1 MLRAPAAW
9 ERQDF
14 GRARHDP
21 YRRIPGLVY
30 ELLVADGP
38 ERVRDRI
45 PALLRLVVPF
55 DDVELDE
62 ADPEA
67 LRAALAGEAELL
79 PRGGPSAGRWLV
91 RLPLVA
97 HRIELGSLT
106 VLRRDG
112 PPFDRDE
119 TDALATF
126 AGLAAVALHGA
137 HIRTEL
143 RRLAYTD
150 SLTGLGNRRAL
161 EDELERVDGMLPL
174 SLLLLDFDGLKA
186 ANDVLGYAAGD
197 RLIVESARALA
208 AHVAAGELA
217 ARLGGDEFVAVLP
230 GVAEAD
236 APRARRADRGC
247 RRRGAVPTRPG
258 RSLPGRE
265 LRRRRRATRRAA
277 GRAAAAR
284 RPRHAPPQSGS
295 KGRPRVELAVNARAA
310 AAKRTPS
317 GVFASRIRA
326 SASSCAAAADSA
338 PGIRV
343 SANSRL
349 RASWYACRDLEQV
362 LVLNASYEPLNVCSV
377 RRAHVLVWKGKAE
390 VLESLDRPLTAA
402 TTTYRLAARD
412 PATGVR
418 PRSPGGQAADLAA
431 GAVRPRRLPLRL
443 LRRLIASAHARPRGA
458 ALARR
463 GFRLGERRHRLRA
476 VQPAQR

>member
-1 MLRAPAAW
+1 MASAQWNRQHGDMLRAPAAW
-9 ERQDF
+9 ERQDS

-137 HIRTEL
+137 HVRTEL

-230 GVAEAD
+230 GIAEAD
-236 APRARRADRGC
+236 ALE
-247 RRRGAVPTRPG
+247 RGAQIAAAVDAVPFPPDLAALFRGASHGAVGARPG
-258 RSLPGRE
+258 ERPAE
-265 LRRRRRATRRAA
+265 L
-277 GRAAAAR
+277 
-284 RPRHAPPQSGS
+284 
-295 KGRPRVELAVNARAA
+295 L
-310 AAKRTPS
+310 
-317 GVFASRIRA
+317 
-326 SASSCAAAADSA
+326 
-338 PGIRV
+338 
-343 SANSRL
+343 L
-349 RASWYACRDLEQV
+349 R
-362 LVLNASYEPLNVCSV
+362 
-377 RRAHVLVWKGKAE
+377 
-390 VLESLDRPLTAA
+390 
-402 TTTYRLAARD
+402 AARD
-412 PATGVR
+412 MHRRKADR
-418 PRSPGGQAADLAA
+418 KAA
-431 GAVRPRRLPLRL
+431 
-443 LRRLIASAHARPRGA
+443 
-458 ALARR
+458 
-463 GFRLGERRHRLRA
+463 RA
-476 VQPAQR
+476 

>member
-1 MLRAPAAW
+1 M
-9 ERQDF
+9 
-14 GRARHDP
+14 
-21 YRRIPGLVY
+21 
-30 ELLVADGP
+30 ADGP

-79 PRGGPSAGRWLV
+79 PRGDPSAGRWLV
-91 RLPLVA
+91 HLPLVA

-137 HIRTEL
+137 HVRTEL

-208 AHVAAGELA
+208 AHVAPGELA
-217 ARLGGDEFVAVLP
+217 ARLGGDELVAVLP

-236 APRARRADRGC
+236 AL
-247 RRRGAVPTRPG
+247 RRGARLRLPSTLFLFRPTWPLSSRARATAPSARTQASARPSCCCGPPATCTAERQIGKPPG
-258 RSLPGRE
+258 RN
-265 LRRRRRATRRAA
+265 
-277 GRAAAAR
+277 AAR
-284 RPRHAPPQSGS
+284 
-295 KGRPRVELAVNARAA
+295 
-310 AAKRTPS
+310 
-317 GVFASRIRA
+317 
-326 SASSCAAAADSA
+326 
-338 PGIRV
+338 
-343 SANSRL
+343 
-349 RASWYACRDLEQV
+349 
-362 LVLNASYEPLNVCSV
+362 
-377 RRAHVLVWKGKAE
+377 
-390 VLESLDRPLTAA
+390 
-402 TTTYRLAARD
+402 
-412 PATGVR
+412 
-418 PRSPGGQAADLAA
+418 
-431 GAVRPRRLPLRL
+431 
-443 LRRLIASAHARPRGA
+443 
-458 ALARR
+458 
-463 GFRLGERRHRLRA
+463 
-476 VQPAQR
+476 